1 MPPSLPGPHFER
13 PVSFDVDASGR
24 FLVLDAGGER
34 LSLVRPGEAPRV
46 FRGSFRAIRCRFAGE
61 AIAVLC
67 ADGLLRT
74 LSEDGTPIGEAR
86 VRAGAANLAVARSGA
101 LLVSY
106 GRRGVA
112 EHGFVLERFGEAPL
126 ALPEGPLLEANV
138 LAVES
143 GGFWI
148 AGTGAAVPASRAL
161 RLRPAP
167 AGFAIRATVGL
178 QAPPRTAAVGV
189 DNALYV
195 VLEPGESVVRI
206 DGERAEPVRP
216 LPEPVTEL
224 ARLGKHLVA
233 LGPRGFR
240 DLSDL
245 VPRPP

>member
-1 MPPSLPGPHFER
+1 MAPSLPGPHFER

-24 FLVLDAGGER
+24 FVVLDAGGER
-34 LSLVRPGEAPRV
+34 LSLVRPGDAPRALRGG
-46 FRGSFRAIRCRFAGE
+46 FRGNRCRFLGE
-61 AIAVLC
+61 GIVVLC

-74 LSEDGTPIGEAR
+74 LREDGAAVGEAR

-112 EHGFVLERFGEAPL
+112 EHGIVLERFGEAPL
-126 ALPEGPLLEANV
+126 SLPEGPLLEANA

-167 AGFAIRATVGL
+167 SGFAIRATVGL
-178 QAPPRTAAVGV
+178 PAPPRTAAVGV

-195 VLEPGESVVRI
+195 VLEPGESVVRV
-206 DGERAEPVRP
+206 DGERAEAPRA

-224 ARLGKHLVA
+224 TRFGRYLVA